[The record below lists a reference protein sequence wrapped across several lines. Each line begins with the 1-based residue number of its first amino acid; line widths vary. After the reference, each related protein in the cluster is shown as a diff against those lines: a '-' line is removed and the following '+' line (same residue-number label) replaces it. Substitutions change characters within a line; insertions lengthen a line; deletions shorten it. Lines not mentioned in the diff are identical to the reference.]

1 MTVQGSKRAIVRT
14 SNHPNDNPS
23 SCSLLMVRVP
33 QILLPVIIFLPVPA
47 IAWAYKSYKDTL
59 PQAPMPPAPVVCSF
73 SLTFGG
79 SWHSSFTD

>member
-1 MTVQGSKRAIVRT
+1 MPVQGSKLAKVRT
-14 SNHPNDNPS
+14 SNHTPNDNPS

-59 PQAPMPPAPVVCSF
+59 QQAPMPPAPVVCSS

-79 SWHSSFTD
+79 S